1 MAGFWYSGRVLSIF
15 YVRDNVLDQKCGLS
29 GRNCY
34 LCDMKAVRHIV
45 RLMVIAVMCVTAVSC
60 GIAKVKDIKIDSF
73 DVKYITP
80 TSARS
85 LDAVLLVGIHNP
97 STNIII
103 SGLEGTVKYAGREI
117 AVVQAGTIPL
127 EKKSDKV
134 YEIPCTASLVDGVSL
149 LTLFPI
155 FAMQSPQD
163 LSADVRLRVALK
175 SGAGTDLVFNDLTI
189 AKFSR

>member
-1 MAGFWYSGRVLSIF
+1 MKL
-15 YVRDNVLDQKCGLS
+15 VRNIAKFLL
-29 GRNCY
+29 
-34 LCDMKAVRHIV
+34 L
-45 RLMVIAVMCVTAVSC
+45 AVMCMAEVSC
-60 GIAKVKDIKIDSF
+60 GIAKVKDIKVNSF

-97 STNIII
+97 ATNIVI
-103 SGLEGTVKYAGREI
+103 SGLEGTVKYGGREI

-134 YEIPCTASLVDGVSL
+134 YEVPCTASLVDGVSL
-149 LTLFPI
+149 LSLFPI
-155 FAMQSPQD
+155 FAAQSPQN
-163 LSADVRLRVALK
+163 LSADVHLRVALK

>member
-1 MAGFWYSGRVLSIF
+1 
-15 YVRDNVLDQKCGLS
+15 
-29 GRNCY
+29 
-34 LCDMKAVRHIV
+34 MKPARHIV
-45 RLMVIAVMCVTAVSC
+45 KLLVLAAMCVAAASC
-60 GIAKVKDIKIDSF
+60 GVSKVKDIKVNSF

-97 STNIII
+97 AMSLVV
-103 SGLEGTVKYAGREI
+103 SGLEGTIKYGNRDI

-134 YEIPCTASLVDGVSL
+134 YEVPCTASLVDGVSL

-155 FAMQSPQD
+155 FAQQSPQN
-163 LSADVRLRVALK
+163 LSADVHLHVALK
-175 SGAGTDLVFNDLTI
+175 GGAGTDLVFNDLTI
-189 AKFSR
+189 ANFSK

>member
-1 MAGFWYSGRVLSIF
+1 
-15 YVRDNVLDQKCGLS
+15 
-29 GRNCY
+29 
-34 LCDMKAVRHIV
+34 MKLVRHIA
-45 RLMVIAVMCVTAVSC
+45 RMAVLAVVCVAAASC
-60 GIAKVKDIKIDSF
+60 GIAKVKDISISSF

-97 STNIII
+97 ATNIEI
-103 SGLEGTVKYAGREI
+103 SGLEGTVKYSGREI

-134 YEIPCTASLVDGVSL
+134 YEVPCTASLVDGVSL
-149 LTLFPI
+149 LSLFPI
-155 FAMQSPQD
+155 FAMQNAQD
-163 LSADVRLRVALK
+163 LSADVHLHVVLK
-175 SGAGTDLVFNDLTI
+175 GGAGTDLVFNDLTI

>member
-1 MAGFWYSGRVLSIF
+1 MKCALHIAKVL
-15 YVRDNVLDQKCGLS
+15 LLA
-29 GRNCY
+29 
-34 LCDMKAVRHIV
+34 AVC
-45 RLMVIAVMCVTAVSC
+45 LAAASC
-60 GIAKVKDIKIDSF
+60 GVSKVKDIRINSF
-73 DVKYITP
+73 DVKYVTP

-85 LDAVLLVGIHNP
+85 LDAVLLLGIHNP
-97 STNIII
+97 AMSIVV
-103 SGLEGTVKYAGREI
+103 SGLEGTIKYDGREI

-155 FAMQSPQD
+155 FAAQSPQD
-163 LSADVRLRVALK
+163 LSADVHLRVALK

>member
-1 MAGFWYSGRVLSIF
+1 MAIVLPVVKIS
-15 YVRDNVLDQKCGLS
+15 
-29 GRNCY
+29 Y
-34 LCDMKAVRHIV
+34 LCNMKLARHIAKLV
-45 RLMVIAVMCVTAVSC
+45 MIAVMCVTVAACGVS
-60 GIAKVKDIKIDSF
+60 KVKDIRVNSF

-85 LDAVLLVGIHNP
+85 MDAVLLVGIHNP
-97 STNIII
+97 ATNIVI
-103 SGLEGTVKYAGREI
+103 SGLEGTVKYGGKEI

-149 LTLFPI
+149 LSLLPI
-155 FAMQSPQD
+155 FAMQNAKD
-163 LSADVRLRVALK
+163 LSADVHLRVALK

>member
-1 MAGFWYSGRVLSIF
+1 M
-15 YVRDNVLDQKCGLS
+15 KC
-29 GRNCY
+29 
-34 LCDMKAVRHIV
+34 ARHIAKV
-45 RLMVIAVMCVTAVSC
+45 LLLASVCLAAASC
-60 GIAKVKDIKIDSF
+60 SISKVKDIRINSF

-97 STNIII
+97 AMSIVV
-103 SGLEGTVKYAGREI
+103 SGMEGTIKYGGREI

-134 YEIPCTASLVDGVSL
+134 YEVPCTASLVDGVSL

-155 FAMQSPQD
+155 FAQQSPQD
-163 LSADVRLRVALK
+163 LSADVHLRVALK

>member
-1 MAGFWYSGRVLSIF
+1 MAIVLPVVIF
-15 YVRDNVLDQKCGLS
+15 S
-29 GRNCY
+29 Y
-34 LCDMKAVRHIV
+34 LCNMKPVLHIAKFLLLAV
-45 RLMVIAVMCVTAVSC
+45 LCMAAVSC
-60 GIAKVKDIKIDSF
+60 GVAKVKDIKVNSF

-97 STNIII
+97 ATNIVI
-103 SGLEGTVKYAGREI
+103 SGLEGTVKYGGREI

-149 LTLFPI
+149 LSLFPI
-155 FAMQSPQD
+155 FAMQNPQD
-163 LSADVRLRVALK
+163 LSADVHLRVALK